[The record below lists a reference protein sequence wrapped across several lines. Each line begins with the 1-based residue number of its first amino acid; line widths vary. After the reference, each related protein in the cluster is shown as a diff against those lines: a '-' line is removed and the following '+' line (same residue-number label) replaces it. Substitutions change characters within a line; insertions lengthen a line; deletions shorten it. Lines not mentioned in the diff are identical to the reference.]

1 MNNQAKLFKIE
12 NYFEP
17 FDRDCVLRAKEVFD
31 DYFDKGII
39 LSYDFD
45 HKKWETTNEYDNIS
59 LFLTF
64 LNFNIGVFIN
74 QFFSCL
80 IRNLSI
86 T

>member
-12 NYFEP
+12 NYFET

-45 HKKWETTNEYDNIS
+45 HKKWE
-59 LFLTF
+59 LACFLTF
-64 LNFNIGVFIN
+64 LNFNIGDFIN
-74 QFFSCL
+74 HFFSCL